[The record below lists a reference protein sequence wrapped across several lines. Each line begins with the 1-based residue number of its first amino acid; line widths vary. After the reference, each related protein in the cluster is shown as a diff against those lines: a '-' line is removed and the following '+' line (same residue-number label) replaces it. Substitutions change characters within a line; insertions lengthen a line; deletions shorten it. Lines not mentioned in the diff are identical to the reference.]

1 MSDFN
6 FSRTLGFGALTPHPN
21 PLPVRGEGNGRS
33 SRLRCERFLRP
44 KSRTRVVPS
53 PLTGRG
59 LG

>member
-44 KSRTRVVPS
+44 NRGRV
-53 PLTGRG
+53 
-59 LG
+59 